1 MEQTAEHTAKADT
14 KILLVTMARSSY
26 LAADALGQ
34 LHLEYPANV
43 YIIKTLYPGILPSY
57 FYIESFEK
65 GMDGIIIAAA
75 GADCPIEESYKQL
88 SENVKN
94 AHAIMTKKEMNAKR
108 LRLTAICS
116 VCTTSLL
123 KEINQMSEFIAKEK
137 QEGRL

>member
-1 MEQTAEHTAKADT
+1 MKQTFETASKAKP
-14 KILLVTMARSSY
+14 KILLVAMARSSY

-34 LHLEYPANV
+34 LHLEYPASV

-57 FYIESFEK
+57 FYVETFLK

-88 SENVKN
+88 ATNVQK
-94 AHAIMTKKEMNAKR
+94 AHEVMTQKEMNVKR

-116 VCTTSLL
+116 VCTTALL
-123 KEINQMSEFIAKEK
+123 KEINQMSEFITKEK
-137 QEGRL
+137 QEGKL

>member
-1 MEQTAEHTAKADT
+1 MGQTVEIKKKVKN

-43 YIIKTLYPGILPSY
+43 YVLKTLYPGILPSY
-57 FYIESFEK
+57 FYLDSFDK
-65 GMDGIIIAAA
+65 GVDGIIIAAA

-88 SENVKN
+88 AENVKIT
-94 AHAIMTKKEMNAKR
+94 HAKMTEKKQNVKR

-116 VCTTSLL
+116 VCTNALL
-123 KEINQMSEFIAKEK
+123 KEINMMSEFIIKEK

>member
-1 MEQTAEHTAKADT
+1 MEQPAKTKTAMGT

-43 YIIKTLYPGILPSY
+43 YIIKTLYPGILPTY
-57 FYIESFEK
+57 FYMETFEK

-88 SENVKN
+88 SANVKK
-94 AHAIMTKKEMNAKR
+94 AHEIMTQKEMNAKR

-116 VCTTSLL
+116 VCTTALL
-123 KEINQMSEFIAKEK
+123 REINQMSEFISKEK
-137 QEGRL
+137 QEGKL